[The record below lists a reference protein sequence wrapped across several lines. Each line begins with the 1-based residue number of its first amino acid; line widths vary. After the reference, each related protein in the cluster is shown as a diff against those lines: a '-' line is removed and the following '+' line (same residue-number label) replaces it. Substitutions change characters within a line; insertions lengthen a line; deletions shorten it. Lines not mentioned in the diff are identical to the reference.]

1 MRNTLCALAGSA
13 LLAGCLGD
21 VGQPAPTR
29 YGALALNSSGA
40 PDGAPSLVPT
50 AAFFQGNVRSIP
62 NSRAA
67 DDQCSIG
74 GFSDTEETGSG
85 GQPLPAGDAIVM
97 SLSGTQ
103 VTLAP
108 VGVTAPG
115 TYAIAGGARVPFTP
129 GDVASFTIPGAEG
142 GFPASQTQVRTVLP
156 FTFDAVPVSPGGS
169 DITLR
174 WTPPGDTSS
183 AMTVSLRYAAP
194 GARTLNEEIFCAL
207 IDDGEHVLDAAQV
220 ARWQQSAGPREV
232 LALRLRTDLR
242 RADGALLYAVSSHS
256 VQAAV
261 AAP

>member
-1 MRNTLCALAGSA
+1 MRNTLCVVAGTA

-29 YGALALNSSGA
+29 FAAFTLNSSGA
-40 PDGAPSLVPT
+40 PDGAPSVVPS
-50 AAFFQGNVRSIP
+50 AAFFQGNVGNIP
-62 NSRAA
+62 NSRGA
-67 DDQCSIG
+67 DDRCSIG
-74 GFSDTEETGSG
+74 GFTATEEPASG
-85 GQPLPAGDAIVM
+85 GQPLPAGDAITM

-115 TYAIAGGARVPFTP
+115 TYAVAGGARVPFTP

-156 FTFDAVPVSPGGS
+156 FAFDAVPVPSVGS
-169 DITLR
+169 DVTLR

-194 GARTLNEEIFCAL
+194 GAAALNEELFCAL
-207 IDDGEHVLDAAQV
+207 IDDGEHVIDAAEL

-232 LALRLRTDLR
+232 LALRLRTELR

-256 VQAAV
+256 VRPVV